1 MADNILSAA
10 EAATVLR
17 TEATDQNMLDLLPQV
32 DAYIANATGR
42 KWESDDPIRPEAK
55 SAARMLLVMWHENP
69 AMIGSTNVLN
79 FGLTAVLMQLEAIVL
94 ELEEAEEAEA
104 EA

>member
-1 MADNILSAA
+1 MANILLAA

-17 TEATDQNMLDLLPQV
+17 TEVTDQNMLDLLPQV

-42 KWESDDPIRPEAK
+42 NWESDETIRPEAK

-69 AMIGSTNVLN
+69 AMIGSTNVLH
-79 FGLTAVLMQLEAIVL
+79 FGLTAVLVQLEALAL
-94 ELEEAEEAEA
+94 ELAEVEAAEA